1 MGAELAVAARLAL
14 AAAFAWSAGMKLAHP
29 AAFSAGLAA
38 FGIPAPGTVA
48 RLLPPVEAAV
58 AVVLLAVPDERW
70 PAVAAIGLL
79 AVFTAAVATNLL
91 RGRRAP
97 CPCFGV
103 EAGRALSAT
112 TLARNAFLL
121 VLAATG
127 ARSTDGAGVVAS
139 AVLTVLIAALT
150 LTAVRRLG

>member
-14 AAAFAWSAGMKLAHP
+14 AAAFAWSAGVKLARP
-29 AAFSAGLAA
+29 AAFAAGLAA

-58 AVVLLAVPDERW
+58 AVVLVAVPDEPW
-70 PAVAAIGLL
+70 PAVAAMTLL

-103 EAGRALSAT
+103 EKGRALSAV

-121 VLAATG
+121 ALATFG
-127 ARSTDGAGVVAS
+127 SRSTAGAGVVAS
-139 AVLTVLIAALT
+139 AALTLLLAALT